1 MAFPSKATLDRPDP
15 AALVAAGLAHHGA
28 GRLAEAESAYR
39 RVLADH
45 PRHPD
50 ALHLLGALALQ
61 GGRPAE
67 AVDWMTQA
75 VRSAPDN
82 VACFSNLASA
92 LRRLGRRDEAV
103 ACCRR
108 ALALDAGSADAL
120 NNLANVLTDQG
131 RHGDA
136 ATALR
141 RLLRLKPL
149 LTEQR
154 LLLAQALIL
163 AGRAE
168 EAIEELLVLL
178 GMTPSSVAA
187 YANLGMAH
195 RRLGR
200 ADEAVRYYRC
210 ALGFA
215 PGDPGVLNN
224 LGVTLQD
231 LGRLDEAV
239 ACFRRSIAMQ
249 PGAGHTH
256 LNLGLAARDLMR
268 VDEMIA
274 LTRAAVRLDPSL
286 AEAHTALGF
295 GLLLKGELEEGFAE
309 YEWRSRMADFPSPR
323 RSFSSPVWDGSDLT
337 GRTLL
342 VHDEQGVGD
351 TIMFARFAPQLQARG
366 VRVFIECNGQAVR
379 LLSAMPGIEGVVG
392 RFDPPPPHDAHVALA
407 SLPHRLGTMLYTI
420 PADAPYLRAEPEL
433 VTRWATRLGPPP
445 GPWTGLRVGLVWAGN
460 PEFKADHIR
469 SPRLK
474 AFLPLLDVPGVTVF
488 GLQKGAGRQ
497 DLETCGPLP
506 PSFTDLGAEITD
518 FADTAAIMQ
527 NLDLVISSCTA
538 PAHLAGALGRPV
550 WTVLPFAPDWRW
562 LDQGMCTPW
571 YPTMRLFRQDRRGA
585 WAPVVGRVRAALQAL
600 ARPRPWPVA

>member
-1 MAFPSKATLDRPDP
+1 MALSLQSTIDRPDP
-15 AALVAAGLAHHGA
+15 AALIAAGLAHHGA
-28 GRLAEAESAYR
+28 GRLAEAEIAYR

-61 GGRPAE
+61 AGRPAE

-75 VRSAPDN
+75 IRSGPDN

-108 ALALDAGSADAL
+108 ALALDAGSGDVL
-120 NNLANVLTDQG
+120 NNLANVLSDQG
-131 RHGDA
+131 KHAEA

-141 RLLRLKPL
+141 RLLRLKPA

-163 AGRAE
+163 GGHAE
-168 EAIEELLVLL
+168 EAVEELMTLL
-178 GMTPSSVAA
+178 GMTPASSAA
-187 YANLGMAH
+187 YANLGMAC

-200 ADEAVRYYRC
+200 IDEAIRYYRC

-215 PGDPGVLNN
+215 PDNPGVLNN

-231 LGRLDEAV
+231 LGRLDEAA
-239 ACFRRSIAMQ
+239 ACFRRSIEIQ
-249 PGAGHTH
+249 PDAAHTH
-256 LNLGLAARDLMR
+256 LNLGLTARDAMR

-274 LTRAAVRLDPSL
+274 LARIAVRRDPAL
-286 AEAHTALGF
+286 AEAHTALGY

-309 YEWRSRMADFPSPR
+309 YEWRSRMADFPSLR
-323 RSFSSPVWDGSDLT
+323 RSFPSPPWDGSDLT

-342 VHDEQGVGD
+342 IHDEQGVGD
-351 TIMFARFAPQLQARG
+351 TIMFARFAPLVQSRG
-366 VRVFIECNGQAVR
+366 ARVFVECNSQAVR
-379 LLSAMPGIEGVVG
+379 LLSSMTGVEGVLS
-392 RFDPPPPHDAHVALA
+392 RFETPPPHDVHIALA

-420 PADAPYLRAEPEL
+420 PADVPYLHAEPAL
-433 VTRWATRLGPPP
+433 TAAWAKRMGPRR
-445 GPWTGLRVGLVWAGN
+445 GLRVGLVWAGN
-460 PEFKADHIR
+460 PEFKADHVR

-474 AFLPLLDVPGVTVF
+474 AFLALLETPDVAFF
-488 GLQKGAGRQ
+488 GLQKGAGRR
-497 DLETCGPLP
+497 DLDSCGPLP
-506 PSFTDLGAEITD
+506 GSFNDLGAEITD
-518 FADTAAIMQ
+518 FADTAAIMA

-550 WTVLPFAPDWRW
+550 WTVLPFSPDWRW
-562 LDQGMCTPW
+562 LDRGLCTPW
-571 YPTMRLFRQDRRGA
+571 YPTMRLFRQDRLGD
-585 WAPVVGRVRAALQAL
+585 WEPVMGRVRAALHAL
-600 ARPRPWPVA
+600 ARSRP

>member
-1 MAFPSKATLDRPDP
+1 MAFSSKATLDRPDP

-61 GGRPAE
+61 CGKPAE
-67 AVDWMTQA
+67 AVEWMRQSI
-75 VRSAPDN
+75 RSAPDN
-82 VACFSNLASA
+82 AACFSNLASA
-92 LRRLGRRDEAV
+92 LRRLGRHGEAV
-103 ACCRR
+103 ACCHR
-108 ALALDAGSADAL
+108 ALALDAGSGDAL
-120 NNLANVLTDQG
+120 NNVANVLSDMG

-141 RLLRLKPL
+141 RLLRLKPR
-149 LTEQR
+149 LTDQR

-163 AGRAE
+163 DGRAE
-168 EAIEELLVLL
+168 AAIEELMVLL

-200 ADEAVRYYRC
+200 AEEAVRYYRC

-239 ACFRRSIAMQ
+239 ACFRQSIAMQ
-249 PGAGHTH
+249 PGAAHTH

-268 VDEMIA
+268 VDELIA
-274 LTRAAVRLDPSL
+274 LSRTAARLDPSL

-323 RSFSSPVWDGSDLT
+323 RSFASPAWDGSDLA

-351 TIMFARFAPQLQARG
+351 TIMFARFAQQLQARG
-366 VRVFIECNGQAVR
+366 ARVVIECNSQLVR

-392 RFDPPPPHDAHVALA
+392 RFDPPPPHDAHDALA

-420 PADAPYLRAEPEL
+420 PADTPYLRAEPEL

-445 GPWTGLRVGLVWAGN
+445 SPLPAQRTGLRVGLVWAGN
-460 PEFKADHIR
+460 PGFKADHIR

-488 GLQKGAGRQ
+488 GLQKGAGRE

-506 PSFTDLGAEITD
+506 SSFTDLGAEIAD
-518 FADTAAIMQ
+518 FADTAAIME

-585 WAPVVGRVRAALQAL
+585 WAPVVGRVRAALEAL
-600 ARPRPWPVA
+600 ARSRR

>member
-1 MAFPSKATLDRPDP
+1 MAFPTKSAAAKTASVGSDP

-39 RVLADH
+39 RVLAGH

-61 GGRPAE
+61 GGRLAE

-75 VRSAPDN
+75 IRCAPDN
-82 VACFSNLASA
+82 AACFSNLASA
-92 LRRLGRRDEAV
+92 LRRLGRRDEAL
-103 ACCRR
+103 ASCRR
-108 ALALDAGSADAL
+108 ALALDPGSGDAL
-120 NNLANVLTDQG
+120 NNVANVLSDQG

-136 ATALR
+136 AAALR
-141 RLLRLKPL
+141 RLLRVKPR

-163 AGRAE
+163 GGRAG
-168 EAIEELLVLL
+168 EAIEELMVLL
-178 GMTPSSVAA
+178 GMTPLSVAA

-200 ADEAVRYYRC
+200 TEEAIRYYRC

-231 LGRLDEAV
+231 LGRLDEAA
-239 ACFRRSIAMQ
+239 ACFRRSIEIQ
-249 PGAGHTH
+249 PGAAHTH
-256 LNLGLAARDLMR
+256 LNLGLVARDLMR

-274 LTRAAVRLDPSL
+274 LARIAVRLDPTL

-323 RSFSSPVWDGSDLT
+323 RSFSSPLWGGSDLT

-351 TIMFARFAPQLQARG
+351 TIMFARFAPLLQARG
-366 VRVFIECNGQAVR
+366 VRVIVECNTQLVR
-379 LLSAMPGIEGVVG
+379 LLSSMPGIAGVVG
-392 RFDPPPPHDAHVALA
+392 RFDTPPPHDAHVALA

-420 PADAPYLRAEPEL
+420 PADTPYLCAEPER
-433 VTRWATRLGPPP
+433 VEVWAKRLGPRA
-445 GPWTGLRVGLVWAGN
+445 GLRVGLVWAGN

-474 AFLPLLDVPGVTVF
+474 AFLPLLDVPGIAF
-488 GLQKGAGRQ
+488 YGLQKGAGRQ
-497 DLETCGPLP
+497 DLETCGQLP
-506 PSFTDLGAEITD
+506 PSFTDLGAEIAD
-518 FADTAAIMQ
+518 FADTAAIME

-550 WTVLPFAPDWRW
+550 WTLLPFSPDWRW
-562 LDQGMCTPW
+562 LDRGLCTPW
-571 YPTMRLFRQDRRGA
+571 YPTMRLFRQDRRGE

-600 ARPRPWPVA
+600 ARSRP

>member
-1 MAFPSKATLDRPDP
+1 MAFPTNATLDRPDP

-28 GRLAEAESAYR
+28 GRLAEAEGVYR

-50 ALHLLGALALQ
+50 ALHLLGALLLQ
-61 GGRPAE
+61 AGRPAE
-67 AVDWMTQA
+67 AVEWMRQA
-75 VRSAPDN
+75 IRCAPDN
-82 VACFSNLASA
+82 ASCFSNLASA
-92 LRRLGRRDEAV
+92 LRRLGRRDAAEA
-103 ACCRR
+103 ACRR
-108 ALALDAGSADAL
+108 AVALDPGSGDAL
-120 NNLANVLTDQG
+120 NNFANVLSDQG

-141 RLLRLKPL
+141 RQLRLKPQR
-149 LTEQR
+149 TEQR

-168 EAIEELLVLL
+168 EAIEELMVLL
-178 GMTPSSVAA
+178 GMAPSSAAA

-200 ADEAVRYYRC
+200 AEEAVRYYRC

-239 ACFRRSIAMQ
+239 ACFRMSIAMQ
-249 PGAGHTH
+249 PDAAHTH

-268 VDEMIA
+268 VDAMIA
-274 LTRAAVRLDPSL
+274 LTRTAVRLDPSL
-286 AEAHTALGF
+286 AEAHTGLGF

-323 RSFSSPVWDGSDLT
+323 RSFSSPAWDGSDLT

-351 TIMFARFAPQLQARG
+351 TIMFARFAAQLQARG
-366 VRVFIECNGQAVR
+366 VRVFMECNTQVVR
-379 LLSAMPGIEGVVG
+379 LLSSMPGIEGVIG
-392 RFDPPPPHDAHVALA
+392 RFDTPPQHDAHAALA

-420 PADAPYLRAEPEL
+420 PADTPYLRAEPEL
-433 VTRWATRLGPPP
+433 AARWATRIGPPP
-445 GPWTGLRVGLVWAGN
+445 DRRETLRVGLVWAGN
-460 PEFKADHIR
+460 PGFKADHIR

-474 AFLPLLDVPGVTVF
+474 AFLPLLDVPGVAFF
-488 GLQKGAGRQ
+488 GLQKGAGRE

-506 PSFTDLGAEITD
+506 ASFTDLGAEISD
-518 FADTAAIMQ
+518 FADTAAIMET
-527 NLDLVISSCTA
+527 LDLVISSCTA

-550 WTVLPFAPDWRW
+550 WTVLPFSPDWRW
-562 LDQGMCTPW
+562 LDQGVCTPW

-585 WAPVVGRVRAALQAL
+585 WAPVLGRVRAALQAL
-600 ARPRPWPVA
+600 VRSRA

>member
-1 MAFPSKATLDRPDP
+1 MAFPTKATLDRPDP

-28 GRLAEAESAYR
+28 GRLAEAESVYR

-45 PRHPD
+45 PRHAD

-61 GGRPAE
+61 GGKPAE
-67 AVDWMTQA
+67 AVDWMVQA
-75 VRSAPDN
+75 IRSAPDN
-82 VACFSNLASA
+82 AACFSNLASA
-92 LRRLGRRDEAV
+92 LRRLGRRDEAL

-108 ALALDAGSADAL
+108 ALVLDAGSGDVL
-120 NNLANVLTDQG
+120 NNVANVLSDQG
-131 RHGDA
+131 RHAEA

-141 RLLRLKPL
+141 RLLRLRPL

-163 AGRAE
+163 DGRAE
-168 EAIEELLVLL
+168 EAIEELMVLL

-200 ADEAVRYYRC
+200 TEEAIRYYRC

-215 PGDPGVLNN
+215 PGDSGVLNN

-231 LGRLDEAV
+231 LGRLDEAA
-239 ACFRRSIAMQ
+239 ACFRQSIAMQ
-249 PGAGHTH
+249 PGAAHTH

-268 VDEMIA
+268 VDELIA
-274 LTRAAVRLDPSL
+274 LSRIAVRLDPSL

-323 RSFSSPVWDGSDLT
+323 RSFSSPLWDGSDLT

-366 VRVFIECNGQAVR
+366 VRVFMECNSQAVR
-379 LLSAMPGIEGVVG
+379 LLSSMPGIEGVVG
-392 RFDPPPPHDAHVALA
+392 RFDTPPPHDAHVALA

-420 PADAPYLRAEPEL
+420 PADVPYLRAEPAL
-433 VTRWATRLGPPP
+433 AAAWATRMGPRR
-445 GPWTGLRVGLVWAGN
+445 GPRVGLVWAGN
-460 PEFKADHIR
+460 PGFKADHIR

-474 AFLPLLDVPGVTVF
+474 AFLPLLDVPGVAFF

-506 PSFTDLGAEITD
+506 PSFTDLGAEIAD
-518 FADTAAIMQ
+518 FADTAAIME

-562 LDQGMCTPW
+562 LDQGLCTPW
-571 YPTMRLFRQDRRGA
+571 YPSMRLFRQDRRGA

-600 ARPRPWPVA
+600 ARSRP